1 MSQRGITSRTWGIQ
15 TKFVVTS
22 KSGRERREKSIID
35 ERPDAPWV
43 GDGGWDAWCKR
54 MAEKES
60 RVVERTRAFIEGG
73 LKHGVYRIEGGRVVV
88 TDGNVKK
95 SCFCMVHGD
104 VGHAGE
110 LYWKAREGYDWVR
123 NELTEPES
131 EVKKLLEDWLT
142 DNWFNYLKNAA

>member
-1 MSQRGITSRTWGIQ
+1 
-15 TKFVVTS
+15 
-22 KSGRERREKSIID
+22 
-35 ERPDAPWV
+35 
-43 GDGGWDAWCKR
+43 

-60 RVVERTRAFIEGG
+60 RVVERTRTFIEGG

-110 LYWKAREGYDWVR
+110 LYWKARRGYDWVR

-142 DNWFNYLKNAA
+142 DNWFNYLKNVA

>member
-1 MSQRGITSRTWGIQ
+1 MSQRGIETDPS
-15 TKFVVTS
+15 KMVT
-22 KSGRERREKSIID
+22 ID
-35 ERPDAPWV
+35 
-43 GDGGWDAWCKR
+43 GWSAWCKR
-54 MAEKES
+54 MADKES
-60 RVVERTRAFIEGG
+60 RAVERTRSFIEGG

-88 TDGNVKK
+88 TDKNVKK

-142 DNWFNYLKNAA
+142 DNWFNYLKNVA